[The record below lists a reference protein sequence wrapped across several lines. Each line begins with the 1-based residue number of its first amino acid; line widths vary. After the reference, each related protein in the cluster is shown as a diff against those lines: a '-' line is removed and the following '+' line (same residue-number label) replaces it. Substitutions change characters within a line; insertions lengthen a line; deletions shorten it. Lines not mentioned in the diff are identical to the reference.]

1 MGLGASGA
9 DRHEFSDLSSNP
21 DAQLS
26 WIASAG
32 KVFAARNS
40 GSTSIAYKDRNWL
53 NCAMLGDGT
62 LTVINDGYIPYA
74 FIGTVGTPA
83 DGLLGHLEWVITF
96 EVRGTQQTPS
106 LTTNKILGTPQ
117 TREEVDDTVEQ

>member
-1 MGLGASGA
+1 MALGTSGA
-9 DRHEFSDLSSNP
+9 DYSEFYDLNSNP

-40 GSTSIAYKDRNWL
+40 GSTSVAYKDRNWM
-53 NCAMLGDGT
+53 NCGTIGDGS
-62 LTVINDGYIPYA
+62 VSAVNDAYIPRA
-74 FIGTVGTPA
+74 FVGTVGTPA
-83 DGLLGHLEWVITF
+83 DGLLGHIEWVITF
-96 EVRGTQQTPS
+96 EVRGVQQTPS

-117 TREEVDDTVEQ
+117 TREESDDTVEQ